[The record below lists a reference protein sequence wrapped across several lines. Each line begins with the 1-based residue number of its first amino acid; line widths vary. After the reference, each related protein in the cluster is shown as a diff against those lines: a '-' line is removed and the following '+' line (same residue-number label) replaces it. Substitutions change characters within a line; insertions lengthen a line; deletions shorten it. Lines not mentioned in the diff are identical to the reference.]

1 LNDLF
6 FENIDMYVYEEC
18 DSEQM
23 KLFFEHIKTCKKCAE
38 EYELACSVKDA
49 MSSMQLLTPPA
60 DFSKLVNERLDREIS
75 TERKRRFM
83 KPGYRKYSAVA
94 ACLVLAAVLGIDGV
108 NLVDKT
114 TVDENR
120 LIYEKSLP
128 ESSAQSDES
137 TPKPSA
143 APTEEIQ
150 EQIIPAAPE
159 ATKAPEIESSAPV
172 VSKTENRPASNPK
185 KTEKSEP
192 AKAETPV
199 EEVFEIPSQMQAEAT
214 VVQYYDYEQ
223 MSQPIY
229 PQSVVTEQVT
239 SPVQETQLVSPEP
252 VVVSGIKIDPA
263 ENGIPS
269 YMDPREQVVL
279 ASTVEREYQTSG
291 FRIEDLPTKERD
303 LSKEFAL
310 LENNKGA
317 IITTPA
323 NLASLEGV
331 EIKEI
336 KDNRKSVQEYGI
348 GSGSIF
354 ISAKDKDA
362 VNEIISKYIAD
373 EEGNYYF
380 FTGENYKTFINEIQN
395 SGIEYKQT
403 LVSEN
408 GTNVAFRLIIS

>member
-1 LNDLF
+1 
-6 FENIDMYVYEEC
+6 
-18 DSEQM
+18 
-23 KLFFEHIKTCKKCAE
+23 
-38 EYELACSVKDA
+38 
-49 MSSMQLLTPPA
+49 
-60 DFSKLVNERLDREIS
+60 
-75 TERKRRFM
+75 
-83 KPGYRKYSAVA
+83 
-94 ACLVLAAVLGIDGV
+94 
-108 NLVDKT
+108 
-114 TVDENR
+114 
-120 LIYEKSLP
+120 
-128 ESSAQSDES
+128 
-137 TPKPSA
+137 
-143 APTEEIQ
+143 
-150 EQIIPAAPE
+150 
-159 ATKAPEIESSAPV
+159 
-172 VSKTENRPASNPK
+172 
-185 KTEKSEP
+185 
-192 AKAETPV
+192 
-199 EEVFEIPSQMQAEAT
+199 
-214 VVQYYDYEQ
+214 
-223 MSQPIY
+223 
-229 PQSVVTEQVT
+229 
-239 SPVQETQLVSPEP
+239 
-252 VVVSGIKIDPA
+252 
-263 ENGIPS
+263 
-269 YMDPREQVVL
+269 MDPREQVVL